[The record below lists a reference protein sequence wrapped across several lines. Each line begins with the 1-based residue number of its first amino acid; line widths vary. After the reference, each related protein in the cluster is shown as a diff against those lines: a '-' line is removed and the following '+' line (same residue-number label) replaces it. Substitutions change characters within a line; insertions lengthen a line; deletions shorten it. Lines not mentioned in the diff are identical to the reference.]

1 MPDPIDIT
9 DGLPVEQPP
18 TQEAPVAEPV
28 EAAPEP
34 ETIPYRGKSGE
45 AQIPADAAAAVA
57 AALGFE
63 NPAAL
68 VNRLRM
74 AEEAD
79 DIYKDARRMYRA
91 SQQRAAQPDPYYQ
104 AQEAQ
109 RQQQQQQYRQPQ
121 RPQYQAQEEA
131 ADDPLALIRAMR
143 AELSEVRQASQSMAE
158 FVDYQRQ
165 QAVAEYHRKREE
177 LVNGVNHE
185 YVKLVDGLK
194 KKNTPEWKIPERDQL
209 LWEAEQMGMYNS
221 TLSPGEIINRTY
233 RIVYGDDI
241 AQEAAANAL
250 QAARSP
256 KARVTVSTGKQ
267 VQQPPAPSA
276 NTIAGMEAALGGLHF
291 RDIAD
296 NLPQA
301 R

>member
-18 TQEAPVAEPV
+18 VETPV
-28 EAAPEP
+28 EAPLEDAPP

-45 AQIPADAAAAVA
+45 YQLPADALTQLATAM
-57 AALGFE
+57 GFD
-63 NPAAL
+63 NPAAV
-68 VNRLRM
+68 VNKLRM
-74 AEEAD
+74 ADEAD
-79 DIYKDARRMYRA
+79 AIYRESRQALKMAHQAR
-91 SQQRAAQPDPYYQ
+91 QQQPAPDPYYQ

-121 RPQYQAQEEA
+121 YRPQEEA
-131 ADDPLALIRAMR
+131 QDDPLALIRAMNAQM
-143 AELSEVRQASQSMAE
+143 AEMRQAQQSVNDYIE
-158 FVDYQRQ
+158 YQRQ
-165 QAVAEYHRKREE
+165 QALQELYRKREE

-185 YVKLVDGLK
+185 YGRLVDDLK
-194 KKNTPEWKIPERDQL
+194 KKNAPEWKIPERDRL

-221 TLSPGEIINRTY
+221 TLPPSEIISRTY
-233 RIVYGDDI
+233 KLLYGDDI
-241 AQEAAANAL
+241 AEAAVASAL

-256 KARVTVSTGKQ
+256 RARVTVSTGKQ
-267 VQQPPAPSA
+267 VQQAPAPA
-276 NTIAGMEAALGGLHF
+276 GNTIAGMEAALGGLHF

-296 NLPQA
+296 NLPHA